1 MNYKKL
7 SNTLQK
13 LEEDFEISLKEFT
26 WDQIFQKKWN
36 LYLKKDKE
44 ELYKKWKKIQW
55 IFKKL
60 KFTIHSYSFSLI
72 FKRNYNH
79 FLIKHYCIVSY
90 YNMTLKLHETFQENE
105 DFIRQ
110 FLDENYKENYSTIA
124 RYIYRA
130 NFLYYLNYPKEFLN
144 LIQDKTDI
152 ELKWMLKKEVDYK
165 IKLNFDSKNFY
176 YYIKFKLDKILYFLV
191 KYSWLFLAKIRFKTN
206 KKWLISKESIEFFY
220 KLAQP
225 WDILLS
231 RQNFVATNISIP
243 WFWKHMSM
251 YLWTGK
257 YLQDNFKNEVF
268 KNLEKQSHYIIEST
282 GKWVKIVKIEDFAY
296 RLDYL
301 WVFRTTFSDQ
311 KIKNAIIETSKMLNK
326 NYDYLFNYY
335 SDNSFVCSELI
346 TKAYL
351 KDSIDDE
358 WLTIELIK
366 IAWWLTYPPND
377 FAKKAHNES
386 QKENKEIYGVL
397 FIDSTLKN
405 QQSFIA
411 SENELLKSYKRS
423 RFSFLLK

>member
-13 LEEDFEISLKEFT
+13 LERDFEISLSDFQSDT
-26 WDQIFQKKWN
+26 IFQTKSKV
-36 LYLKKDKE
+36 YLKKDKE
-44 ELYKKWKKIQW
+44 ELYIKWKKIQW

-60 KFTIHSYSFSLI
+60 KFILHSYSFSLI

-79 FLIKHYCIVSY
+79 FVIQHYCILTY

-144 LIQDKTDI
+144 LIEDKIDV
-152 ELKWMLKKEVDYK
+152 EVKWMLQKEVDYK
-165 IKLNFDSKNFY
+165 IKLNFDRKNFY

-191 KYSWLFLAKIRFKTN
+191 KYSWLFLAKMRLKVSE
-206 KKWLISKESIEFFY
+206 KWLLSDENIATFY
-220 KLAQP
+220 TTAKP
-225 WDILLS
+225 GDILLS

-243 WFWKHMSM
+243 WFWKHMSL

-257 YLQDNFKNEVF
+257 YLQNNFKNECF

-282 GKWVKIVKIEDFAY
+282 GKWVKIVKFEDFTY

-358 WLTIELIK
+358 WLSIELVK

-377 FAKKAHNES
+377 FAKKAYNENE
-386 QKENKEIYGVL
+386 KENKEIYGVL
-397 FIDSTLKN
+397 FIDSTIKN
-405 QQSFIA
+405 EQSFIG
-411 SENELLKSYKRS
+411 SLDELLKSYKRS

>member
-13 LEEDFEISLKEFT
+13 LNYDFEVSLSEFKA
-26 WDQIFQKKWN
+26 DKIFQKKWK
-36 LYLKKDKE
+36 LYLKEDKK
-44 ELYKKWKKIQW
+44 ELYDKWKKIKW
-55 IFKKL
+55 IFTKL
-60 KFTIHSYSFSLI
+60 KWIIDTYSFSLL
-72 FKRNYNH
+72 FKRNHNH
-79 FLIKHYCIVSY
+79 FIIKYYCVICY

-144 LIQDKTDI
+144 LIQDKIDI
-152 ELKWMLKKEVDYK
+152 ELKWMLKKEIDYK
-165 IKLNFDSKNFY
+165 IKLNFDYKNFY
-176 YYIKFKLDKILYFLV
+176 YYIKFKLDKIIHFLV
-191 KYSWLFLAKIRFKTN
+191 KYSWLFLARIRFKASE
-206 KKWLISKESIEFFY
+206 KWLISDENIATFY
-220 KLAQP
+220 TTSKP
-225 WDILLS
+225 GDILLS

-251 YLWTGK
+251 YLWTGE
-257 YLQDNFKNEVF
+257 YLQNNFKSEVF
-268 KNLEKQSHYIIEST
+268 KNLEKQNHYIIEST
-282 GKWVKIVKIEDFAY
+282 GKWVKIAEFKEFSH

-301 WVFRTTFSDQ
+301 WVFRTTFSEK
-311 KIKNAIIETSKMLNK
+311 KIKNAIIETSKMLHK

-351 KDSIDDE
+351 KDSLDDE
-358 WLTIELIK
+358 GLTIELVK

-377 FAKKAHNES
+377 FAKKAYNES

-397 FIDSTLKN
+397 FIDSTIKN
-405 QQSFIA
+405 EQSFIA
-411 SENELLKSYKRS
+411 SDNELLKSYKRS